1 MTLPATLIVL
11 VGGLGSDG
19 DKSLREQ
26 AAWKEVRRQKKP
38 RGKASQGAPVAL
50 CGPRFKLLQ
59 KANIEEGWVDVCV
72 EADGGGGHSFLKIT
86 CLCSPSWPQTCSS
99 L

>member
-19 DKSLREQ
+19 DKSLRGQ
-26 AAWKEVRRQKKP
+26 TAWKEVKRQKKP
-38 RGKASQGAPVAL
+38 RGKASQGASVAL
-50 CGPRFKLLQ
+50 CGPQFKLLK
-59 KANIEEGWVDVCV
+59 KANIEEGWVCVCV
-72 EADGGGGHSFLKIT
+72 KADGGILFYKGNL
-86 CLCSPSWPQTCSS
+86 S